1 MQDTYQ
7 SLILPDVQL
16 MLREGDVAGLAA
28 FCNVVHPAAVAEI
41 LDELEDDQIWPILDQ
56 AELPVRVEIFEY
68 MSLRRQIGLV
78 EQLDPAKLSELFE
91 WMSADDRVDLLSR
104 MPQHRRE
111 DVLRLIARA
120 ERNDIRKLLSYDED
134 SAGAI
139 MTTEY
144 ASLPA
149 NISVREA
156 LDQLRLQAP
165 NSETIYYVY
174 IISEDRRLEGFIS
187 LRELILARPDAR
199 LSDIMQRDVIRFK
212 VSEQR
217 EVVAQEMGR
226 YNFIALPIVD
236 ANDRL
241 VGIVT
246 HDDAMDVV
254 QEEAT
259 EDAYL
264 QSAVA
269 PLDDTYED
277 TPLLTILWK
286 RGIWL
291 LFLSIVALM
300 NARVIDHYRS
310 STSDAPQIV
319 QHKTELATLI
329 LLFLP
334 LVMASGGNAGSQSA
348 TLFIRMF
355 ALQPTDSKGRADGL
369 IDRSLILRE
378 FTIGFALGV
387 TLASLDF
394 FVAFVFFGLS
404 FAEAAAIATT
414 VVVVVIL
421 GTSAGT
427 LLPLGLRRS
436 GMDPAIM
443 SNPLIAAMIDILAVV
458 IFYEIATQYLT

>member
-7 SLILPDVQL
+7 TLILPDVQL
-16 MLREGDVAGLAA
+16 MLQEGDIAGLAA

-41 LDELEDDQIWPILDQ
+41 LDELQDDQIWPILDQ

-78 EQLDPAKLSELFE
+78 EQLNTAKMSELFE

-104 MPQHRRE
+104 MPQDRRE

-120 ERNDIRKLLSYDED
+120 ERNDIRRLLSYDED

-174 IISEDRRLEGFIS
+174 ILSEDRRLEGFIS

-199 LSDIMQRDVIRFK
+199 LANIMQRDVIRFK

-226 YNFIALPIVD
+226 YNFIAVPIVD
-236 ANDRL
+236 ADDRL

-310 STSDAPQIV
+310 STSETPPLF
-319 QHKTELATLI
+319 QHETGLATLI

-355 ALQPTDSKGRADGL
+355 ALQPTDSKGGADGL
-369 IDRSLILRE
+369 IDRRLILRE
-378 FTIGFALGV
+378 FVIGMALGV

-394 FVAFVFFGLS
+394 MVAWVFFGLS
-404 FAEAAAIATT
+404 IAEAAAIATT

-427 LLPLGLRRS
+427 LLPLGLRRA

-458 IFYEIATQYLT
+458 IFYEIAGQYLS

>member
-1 MQDTYQ
+1 MQDAYQ

-16 MLREGDVAGLAA
+16 MLQEGDAVGLAA
-28 FCNVVHPAAVAEI
+28 FCTVVHPAAVAEI
-41 LDELEDDQIWPILDQ
+41 LDELDDDQIWPILDK

-68 MSLRRQIGLV
+68 LSLRRQIGLV

-104 MPQHRRE
+104 MPQDRRE

-144 ASLPA
+144 ASLLA

-174 IISEDRRLEGFIS
+174 IINEDRKLEGFIS
-187 LRELILARPDAR
+187 LRELILAKPDAR
-199 LSDIMQRDVIRFK
+199 LSSIMQRDVIRFK
-212 VSEQR
+212 VSEPR

-236 ANDRL
+236 ADDRL

-269 PLDDTYED
+269 PLDDKYED

-300 NARVIDHYRS
+300 NARVIGHYRS
-310 STSDAPQIV
+310 STTESPEVV
-319 QHKTELATLI
+319 QHETGLATLI

-355 ALQPTDSKGRADGL
+355 ALQPTDSKGGADGL
-369 IDRSLILRE
+369 INRRLILRE
-378 FTIGFALGV
+378 FTIGLALGV
-387 TLASLDF
+387 ALAALDF
-394 FVAFVFFGLS
+394 FVAIVFFGLS

-414 VVVVVIL
+414 VVIVVIL

-458 IFYEIATQYLT
+458 IFYEIASQYLA

>member
-1 MQDTYQ
+1 MQDSYQ

-16 MLREGDVAGLAA
+16 MLLEGDAAGLAA

-41 LDELEDDQIWPILDQ
+41 LDELEDDQIWPILDK

-68 MSLRRQIGLV
+68 MSLRRQVGLV
-78 EQLDPAKLSELFE
+78 EQLDPTKLSELFE

-104 MPQHRRE
+104 MPQDRRE

-120 ERNDIRKLLSYDED
+120 ERNDIRRLLSYDED

-187 LRELILARPDAR
+187 LRELILAKPDAR
-199 LSDIMQRDVIRFK
+199 LSSIMQRDVIRFK
-212 VSEQR
+212 VSDQR
-217 EVVAQEMGR
+217 EVVAQEIGR
-226 YNFIALPIVD
+226 FNFIAVPIVD

-246 HDDAMDVV
+246 HDDALDVV

-300 NARVIDHYRS
+300 NARVIDHYRT
-310 STSDAPQIV
+310 STSGEAEVIA
-319 QHKTELATLI
+319 HETKLATLI

-355 ALQPTDSKGRADGL
+355 ALQPTDSRTGISGHINRD
-369 IDRSLILRE
+369 LILRE
-378 FTIGFALGV
+378 FTIGVALGV
-387 TLASLDF
+387 VLASLDF
-394 FVAFVFFGLS
+394 VVAWGFFGLS
-404 FAEAAAIATT
+404 FSEAAAIATT
-414 VVVVVIL
+414 VVIVVVL
-421 GTSAGT
+421 GASVGT
-427 LLPLGLRRS
+427 LLPLALRRS

-443 SNPLIAAMIDILAVV
+443 SNPLIASMSDILAVV